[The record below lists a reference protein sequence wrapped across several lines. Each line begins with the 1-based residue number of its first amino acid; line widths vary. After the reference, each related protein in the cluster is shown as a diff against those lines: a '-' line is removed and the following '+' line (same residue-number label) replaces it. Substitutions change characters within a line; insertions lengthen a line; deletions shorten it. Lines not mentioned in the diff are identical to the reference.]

1 MHQRHGRYESADSGT
16 SCDARPENKEARKKG
31 KKRKRPADAGLACMR
46 TAQRPMPLVG
56 PAMPGPLG
64 EPEEPLP
71 MVPTPPEVGL
81 ALGMPGPVTLLPAV
95 PVLPELPDACAVP
108 QLMPAL
114 PVWVE
119 ADALAL
125 PPLAEAPVGGQ
136 SALPPVD
143 AAPARLVPDAAEP
156 LPLDVDMPVEPL
168 PASPPLRVFGS
179 TELPEPMV
187 RELMPDVLLVGV
199 CACARP
205 AAARS
210 AARLIEVRIFMLAPS

>member
-1 MHQRHGRYESADSGT
+1 MGMGDMRAQQAGQVAVSGMKKTGRCRSCKRNAVSELPNALLIDS
-16 SCDARPENKEARKKG
+16 RPPQG
-31 KKRKRPADAGLACMR
+31 VGVV
-46 TAQRPMPLVG
+46 QRPMPLVG
-56 PAMPGPLG
+56 PEIPGPLG
-64 EPEEPLP
+64 EPEDPLP

-81 ALGMPGPVTLLPAV
+81 ALGMPGPEV
-95 PVLPELPDACAVP
+95 PVVPPELPEDCAVP

-114 PVWVE
+114 PVCVE

-125 PPLAEAPVGGQ
+125 PPLAEALAGGQ
-136 SALPPVD
+136 SALLPVD
-143 AAPARLVPDAAEP
+143 AVPERVLPDAAEP

-168 PASPPLRVFGS
+168 LASPPLRVFGS

-205 AAARS
+205 AAASS
-210 AARLIEVRIFMLAPS
+210 AARLIEVMIFM